1 MSEVP
6 QINAF
11 VLSLMSDG
19 RKAINSNNI
28 ANIQDQ
34 LTVTMDF
41 INGIHDQ
48 GEAAVRANSE
58 ELSAVIEVRDLLV
71 QKKNELEAEG

>member
-48 GEAAVRANSE
+48 GEAAV
-58 ELSAVIEVRDLLV
+58 
-71 QKKNELEAEG
+71 